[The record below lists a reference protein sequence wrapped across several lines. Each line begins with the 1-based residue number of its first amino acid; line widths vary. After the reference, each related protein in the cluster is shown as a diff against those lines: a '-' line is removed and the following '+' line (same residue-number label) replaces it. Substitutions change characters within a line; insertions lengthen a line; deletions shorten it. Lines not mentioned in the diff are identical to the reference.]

1 MSQDDS
7 PLNRQNTHSRN
18 SRNHE
23 CDSVLALIPAFS
35 IGATAPDEEAFI
47 KGKLADCPE
56 AASELAKYMRLAEA
70 MHYHASPI
78 QASPGLAKTLQTAI
92 HASPVT
98 RSVESAR
105 QRQLAKAREGAG
117 LQTQSA

>member
-7 PLNRQNTHSRN
+7 PLNEIRRPDRQTMRSSN

-35 IGATAPDEEAFI
+35 IGATDSDEEDFI

-56 AASELAKYMRLAEA
+56 AVSELAKYMRLAEA
-70 MHYHASPI
+70 LHYDASPI
-78 QASPGLAKTLQTAI
+78 QAPPGLAKTLQTSI
-92 HASPVT
+92 KVSST
-98 RSVESAR
+98 TSV
-105 QRQLAKAREGAG
+105 
-117 LQTQSA
+117 